1 MQLVAEAILLGALFV
16 APSVASA
23 TFIGST
29 LLGEYSTDLSAPAWC
44 SSTSVVGPGVEFEC
58 PGPFRVDV
66 SDYQIRYTLSG
77 FEHFGDSPF
86 NGFILSDASEWVP
99 DIVAVVIT
107 ATTLTGFDQSR
118 IWFESDII
126 RVNFAGLHMPDLSMS
141 TLLEVTFASVPEP
154 DSLAL
159 LGLGLA
165 GLGLSRRRP
174 TRWVGHRGAP

>member
-1 MQLVAEAILLGALFV
+1 MQPAAKSMLLGTLFV

-58 PGPFRVDV
+58 PGPFKVDV
-66 SDYQIRYTLSG
+66 SGHQILYTLSG
-77 FEHFGDSPF
+77 FERFGESAF
-86 NGFILSDASEWVP
+86 NGFILSDASASVP
-99 DIVAVVIT
+99 NIGAVAIA
-107 ATTLTGFDQSR
+107 ATTLIGFDQSR
-118 IWFESDII
+118 IWFDSDMI

-141 TLLEVTFASVPEP
+141 TLLEVTFAPVPEP
-154 DSLAL
+154 GSLAL

-165 GLGLSRRRP
+165 GLGLTRRRK
-174 TRWVGHRGAP
+174 AA

>member
-1 MQLVAEAILLGALFV
+1 MHLGAKAILLGTLFV

-44 SSTSVVGPGVEFEC
+44 SATSVVGPGVEFEC
-58 PGPFRVDV
+58 PGPFNVDV
-66 SDYQIRYTLSG
+66 SDHQILYALSG

-86 NGFILSDASEWVP
+86 NGFILSDASESVP
-99 DIVAVVIT
+99 DIVAVAIA
-107 ATTLTGFDQSR
+107 ATTLIGFDHSR
-118 IWFESDII
+118 IWFDSDII

-154 DSLAL
+154 GSLAL

-165 GLGLSRRRP
+165 GLSLSRRRK
-174 TRWVGHRGAP
+174 AN